1 MSIRERLCPQEQ
13 ELSVL
18 VRHCSDARYVWNLAL
33 EQRSLWVRGRM
44 RKITTNSQM
53 IDLADARKVTWLKE
67 GSSAIQ
73 QQALRDLDRAFWN
86 WWKRPD
92 HFGRPTW
99 RKKDINEGFAVRD
112 LSVRRINRK
121 WGQVFIP
128 KCGWV
133 KFRVT
138 RQWCDI
144 EHASS
149 ARVTKDRSGR
159 WFVSFTYRAPQI
171 ERESTGEIVGLDM
184 GVVHTATMSTG
195 EFLDMPELLSKSEA
209 QHKRRLQR
217 RLARQVKGSNRRN
230 QTKLAIAKLSAK
242 ESDRRKD
249 WIEKTT
255 TELVRNYD
263 LIVLEDLKVKNMT
276 RSAKGTVD
284 NPGKNVAQKRGLN
297 RSILAQSWGVFR
309 QRLTDKANGATTP
322 VQIIFVNP
330 AYTSMRCSECGH
342 TEPKNR
348 KNQADFCCLACGYTD
363 NADVNAAK
371 NTIAAGLAV
380 TERGGQSH
388 AKPDEAKHGPTK
400 AKHSD
405 PVKRT
410 TNPKAA

>member
-1 MSIRERLCPQEQ
+1 MSIRERLYPREQ

-18 VRHCSDARYVWNLAL
+18 KRHCADARYVWNLAL
-33 EQRSLWVRGRM
+33 EQRNSWRRE
-44 RKITTNSQM
+44 RSQKITYNTQAHE
-53 IDLADARKVTWLKE
+53 LAEARKVTWLKE
-67 GSSAIQ
+67 GSAAIQ
-73 QQALRDLDRAFWN
+73 QQALRDLDRAFQN

-99 RKKDINEGFAVRD
+99 RKKDINEGFAIRD

-121 WGQVFIP
+121 WGQVFVP

-138 RQWCDI
+138 RQWYDI

-149 ARVTKDRSGR
+149 ARVTKDQSGR
-159 WFVSFTYRAPQI
+159 WFVSFTYPAPSI
-171 ERESTGEIVGLDM
+171 AHEPTGEIVGLDM
-184 GVVHTATMSTG
+184 GVAHTATTSTG
-195 EFLDMPELLSKSEA
+195 QFLDIPKLLSKGEA
-209 QHKRRLQR
+209 QRKRRLQR
-217 RLARQVKGSNRRN
+217 KLARQVKGSKRRN

-255 TELVRNYD
+255 TELVCNYD
-263 LIVLEDLKVKNMT
+263 LIVLEELKVKSMT
-276 RSAKGTVD
+276 RSAKGTVES
-284 NPGKNVAQKRGLN
+284 PGKNVAQKRGLN
-297 RSILAQSWGVFR
+297 RSILAQGWGMFR
-309 QRLTDKANGATTP
+309 QRLTDKADGATTP
-322 VQIIFVNP
+322 VEIIFVNP

-348 KNQADFCCLACGYTD
+348 KSQAIFCCLSCGYTD

-371 NTIAAGLAV
+371 NITAAGLAV
-380 TERGGQSH
+380 TERGGTSH
-388 AKPDEAKHGPTK
+388 AAPTK

>member
-1 MSIRERLCPQEQ
+1 MSIRERLYPREQ

-33 EQRSLWVRGRM
+33 EQRNSWRRE
-44 RKITTNSQM
+44 RSQKITTHSQM
-53 IDLADARKVTWLKE
+53 LELAQARKVTWLKE

-73 QQALRDLDRAFWN
+73 QQALRDLDRAFQN

-99 RKKDINEGFAVRD
+99 RKKDINEGFAIRD
-112 LSVRRINRK
+112 LSVRRLNRK
-121 WGQVFIP
+121 WGQVFVP

-138 RQWCDI
+138 RAWHDI

-159 WFVSFTYRAPQI
+159 WFVSFTYPAPQMG
-171 ERESTGEIVGLDM
+171 RASTGEVVGLDM
-184 GVVHTATMSTG
+184 GVAHTATTSAG
-195 EFLDMPELLSKSEA
+195 QFLDIPKLLSKGEA
-209 QHKRRLQR
+209 RRKRRLQR
-217 RLARQVKGSNRRN
+217 KLARQVKGSNRRN
-230 QTKLAIAKLSAK
+230 KTKLAIAKLSVK

-263 LIVLEDLKVKNMT
+263 LIVLEDLKIKHMT
-276 RSAKGTVD
+276 RSAKGTVE

-297 RSILAQSWGVFR
+297 RSILEQGWGMFR
-309 QRLTDKANGATTP
+309 QRLTDKAVNATTP
-322 VQIIFVNP
+322 VEVIFVNP
-330 AYTSMRCSECGH
+330 AYTSMRCSECGY
-342 TEPKNR
+342 TDKKNR
-348 KNQADFCCLACGYTD
+348 KSQAVFSCCSCGHTD
-363 NADVNAAK
+363 NADVNAAR
-371 NTIAAGLAV
+371 NVIAAGLAV
-380 TERGGQSH
+380 YGRGGTMQAAS
-388 AKPDEAKHGPTK
+388 TK
-400 AKHSD
+400 TKHSD

-410 TNPKAA
+410 TTPKAA